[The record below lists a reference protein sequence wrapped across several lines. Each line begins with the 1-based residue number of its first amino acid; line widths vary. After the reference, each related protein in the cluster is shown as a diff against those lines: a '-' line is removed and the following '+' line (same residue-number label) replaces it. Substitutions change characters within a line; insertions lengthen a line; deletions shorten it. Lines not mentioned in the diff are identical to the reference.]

1 MSRPFR
7 KLLERRSLLLGVMK
21 QWNGERLEI
30 HFYWTSVFVMGM
42 NLAHVA
48 FMPLRLESA
57 KILLDLKVQENAK

>member
-1 MSRPFR
+1 
-7 KLLERRSLLLGVMK
+7 MK